1 MKNTAIDVTAKII
14 ALIMIFIA
22 PIIYLAIKF
31 GGSETHVIEVT
42 TNSMPITILLLI
54 SLLVLVFIAYLGSAT
69 MNAINDHPF
78 GYGGIYMYGVII
90 GGVAFLGLFWIN
102 KVDDLVNFDTTQFL
116 NDLATYRSSIHVVLS
131 YIVIGLVIATA
142 GFIYKKTA

>member
-22 PIIYLAIKF
+22 PLIYLAIKF
-31 GGSETHVIEVT
+31 GGSETHVVEVT

-142 GFIYKKTA
+142 GFIYKKTQ